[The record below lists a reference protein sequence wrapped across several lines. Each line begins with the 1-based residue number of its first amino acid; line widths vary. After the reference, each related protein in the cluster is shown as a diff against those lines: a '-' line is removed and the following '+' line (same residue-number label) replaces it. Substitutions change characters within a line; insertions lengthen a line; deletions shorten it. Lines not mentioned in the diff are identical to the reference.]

1 MGTGKWVQV
10 VDEHGDPILDED
22 FEAVFRFETSHV
34 DARVLNKLLGLR
46 MSSVDGPAQT
56 TVNVSNTV
64 NASPR
69 PMPKL
74 VRPSVTEHVVDA
86 ELIAEDAEE
95 TEND

>member
-1 MGTGKWVQV
+1 M
-10 VDEHGDPILDED
+10 
-22 FEAVFRFETSHV
+22 
-34 DARVLNKLLGLR
+34 DARILSKLIDKR
-46 MSSVDGPAQT
+46 VSSVDGPAQT